1 MKILH
6 FADLHLGVETYG
18 SVDPATG
25 LSTRLLDV
33 LRALDEV
40 VEYAV
45 ANSVDLVLFCGDA
58 YKSRDP
64 SQTHQREFAK
74 RLRRLSE
81 NGIPVFL
88 LVGNHDLPNAV
99 GRATAVEIFDTLA
112 VNHIYVGNRP
122 DIYRIPTKRGDVQV
136 VALPWL
142 RRSALLSREETKN
155 LTIDQANDQ
164 LQEMMTRRL
173 LGVISALD
181 SNLPTLLAA
190 HVSVATAKPG
200 SERSMVVGRDPVLLL
215 GNIAQSVFDYVALGH
230 VHRQQVLIQN
240 PPVVYAG
247 SLERFDFGDEGQD
260 KGFFVVD
267 VELRG
272 KGRHVTHEF
281 HRVNARCFMTLEVYI
296 DIGDVEPTVA
306 VLKAIAQHEAE
317 IKDAIVRVK
326 LSLPGTLE
334 ALLRDAEINKALR
347 VAHYVTI
354 AKEVRQE
361 ARLRLSDWTTQKLTP
376 ADALKKYLETKKV
389 SDERQK
395 ILLEYGERLMWE
407 AEQRVGESMEVG
419 G

>member
-1 MKILH
+1 MKVLH

-33 LRALDEV
+33 LKALDEV

-45 ANSVDLVLFCGDA
+45 DNDVDLVLFCGDA
-58 YKSRDP
+58 YKNRDP

-81 NGIPVFL
+81 SGIPIFL

-112 VNHIYVGNRP
+112 VSQIYVGNRP
-122 DIYRIPTKRGDVQV
+122 DIYRIPTRHGDVQV

-142 RRSALLSREETKN
+142 RRSALLSREEAKN
-155 LTIDQANDQ
+155 LSIDQANDQ

-173 LGVISALD
+173 LDVIADLD
-181 SNLPTLLAA
+181 PNLPTLLAA
-190 HVSVATAKPG
+190 HVSLSTAKPG

-215 GNIAQSVFDYVALGH
+215 SNVAQPLFDYVALGH
-230 VHRQQVLIQN
+230 VHRQQVLLQT

-260 KGFFVVD
+260 KGFYVID
-267 VELRG
+267 IQLRG
-272 KGRHVTHEF
+272 KEKRVIHEF
-281 HRVNARCFMTLEVYI
+281 HKVNARRFTTLEI
-296 DIGDVEPTVA
+296 HMDMKDVDPTAA

-317 IKDAIVRVK
+317 IKNAIVRVQ
-326 LSLPGTLE
+326 LSLPGALE
-334 ALLRDAEINKALR
+334 ASLRDAEINKALR
-347 VAHYVTI
+347 MAHYVTI

-361 ARLRLSDWTTQKLTP
+361 TRLRLGEWSSQELP
-376 ADALKKYLETKKV
+376 PVEALKKYLETKKV

-395 ILLEYGERLMWE
+395 VLLEYGEKLMWE
-407 AEQRVGESMEVG
+407 AEQRVGEGMEVG
-419 G
+419 C

>member
-40 VEYAV
+40 VEYAL
-45 ANSVDLVLFCGDA
+45 ANDVDLVLFCGDT
-58 YKSRDP
+58 YKNRDP

-74 RLRRLSE
+74 RIRRLSE
-81 NGIPVFL
+81 NGIAVFL
-88 LVGNHDLPNAV
+88 LVGNHDLPNAI

-122 DIYRIPTKRGDVQV
+122 DIYRIQTKRGTVQV

-155 LTIDQANDQ
+155 LSIDQANDR
-164 LQEMMTRRL
+164 LQEMMTNRL
-173 LGVISALD
+173 MDVISDLD
-181 SNLPTLLAA
+181 PDLPTLLAA

-215 GNIAQSVFDYVALGH
+215 GNIVQPVFDYVALGH
-230 VHRQQVLIQN
+230 IHRQQVLNQN

-247 SLERFDFGDEGQD
+247 SLERFDFGDEDQD

-267 VELRG
+267 IELAG
-272 KGRHVTHEF
+272 KERCVTREF
-281 HRVNARCFMTLEVYI
+281 HKVNARRFMTLDVYV
-296 DIGDVEPTVA
+296 DIGDVEPTTA
-306 VLKAIAQHEAE
+306 VLKAIVQREAE
-317 IKDAIVRVK
+317 IRDAVLRLHI
-326 LSLPGTLE
+326 SLPGTLE
-334 ALLRDAEINKALR
+334 ASLRDVEINKALR
-347 VAHYVTI
+347 MAHYVTI

-361 ARLRLSDWTTQKLTP
+361 ARLRLGDWTNQKLTP
-376 ADALKKYLETKKV
+376 AEALQKYLETKKV
-389 SDERQK
+389 SAERQK
-395 ILLEYGERLMWE
+395 VLLEYGERLMWE
-407 AEQRVGESMEVG
+407 AEQRIEENIEVG

>member
-1 MKILH
+1 MRILH

-45 ANSVDLVLFCGDA
+45 ANDVDLVLFCGDA
-58 YKSRDP
+58 YKNRDP
-64 SQTHQREFAK
+64 SQTQQREFAK

-81 NGIPVFL
+81 GGTPVFL
-88 LVGNHDLPNAV
+88 LVGNHDLPNAI
-99 GRATAVEIFDTLA
+99 GRATAVDIFDTLA

-122 DIYRIPTKRGDVQV
+122 DIYRIPTKRGNVQV

-155 LTIDQANDQ
+155 LSIDQANEQ
-164 LQEMMTRRL
+164 LQEVMTRRL
-173 LGVISALD
+173 LGVISDLD
-181 SNLPTLLAA
+181 PTLPTLLAA

-215 GNIAQSVFDYVALGH
+215 GNVAQSVFDYVALGH
-230 VHRQQVLIQN
+230 VHRQQVLIQD

-272 KGRHVTHEF
+272 EERCVTYQF
-281 HRVNARCFMTLEVYI
+281 HRVNARRFMTLEAYVNT
-296 DIGDVEPTVA
+296 GDVEPTA
-306 VLKAIAQHEAE
+306 TVLKAIAEHEAE
-317 IKDAIVRVK
+317 IKDAIVRVQ

-334 ALLRDAEINKALR
+334 ASLRDAEINKALR
-347 VAHYVTI
+347 EAHYVTI

-361 ARLRLSDWTTQKLTP
+361 ARLRLGEWTSQKLTP
-376 ADALKKYLETKKV
+376 VDALKKYLDTKKV
-389 SDERQK
+389 SEERQK
-395 ILLEYGERLMWE
+395 VLLEYGERLMWE
-407 AEQRVGESMEVG
+407 AEQRRGDSMEVG